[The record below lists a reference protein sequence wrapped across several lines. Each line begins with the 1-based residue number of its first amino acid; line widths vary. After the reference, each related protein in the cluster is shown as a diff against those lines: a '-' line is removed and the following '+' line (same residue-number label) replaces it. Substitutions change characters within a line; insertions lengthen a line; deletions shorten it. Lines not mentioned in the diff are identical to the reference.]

1 MIRVLNIISDTN
13 IGGAGRVLINYLQ
26 YADRAQFDTAV
37 ALPRGSLLKAPLEE
51 LNTTVYEVDG
61 IADRSYD
68 KEDVKL
74 LRELIGRVD
83 PDIVHTHGALSGRIA
98 ARQCGKKVVY
108 TRHSALCGK
117 KVVYTRHSAFPVPAK
132 LRYPPGRWVNK
143 WVNEHYADRIIAVSP
158 AAAAN
163 LTDAGISSKRI
174 TVMMNGVA
182 PVARSA
188 PETCR
193 DFRERYGLSPDVF
206 TAGILARIEPYKGH
220 LHIVEAAQQL
230 KEEGRKLQLLIA
242 GVGGYEE
249 ELRGEVSHRGL
260 EDTVFFLGFQTD
272 VAPVLSVLD
281 VQLNASYGTETS
293 SLSILEGMSMGLP
306 AVVSSYGGNPW
317 LIDDGEDGLI
327 FPNRDSAALARC
339 IARLMDEPETLAR
352 MSRRAVEIFQSRF
365 TGEIFAKNVEQV
377 YLDVLKGVP
386 HGTK

>member
-26 YADRAQFDTAV
+26 YADREQFDTAV

-51 LNTTVYEVDG
+51 LHTTVYEVDG

-68 KEDVKL
+68 KGDVKV
-74 LRELIGRVD
+74 LRELIRRVD

-98 ARQCGKKVVY
+98 AKQCGKKI
-108 TRHSALCGK
+108 
-117 KVVYTRHSAFPVPAK
+117 VYTRHSAFPVPAK

-143 WVNEHYADRIIAVSP
+143 WMNEHYADRIIAVSP

-163 LTDAGISSKRI
+163 LTDAGVSPRKI

-182 PVARSA
+182 PVERAG

-193 DFRERYGLSPDVF
+193 AFRAKYGLQEGVF

-230 KEEGRKLQLLIA
+230 KGEGRKLQVLIA
-242 GVGGYEE
+242 GTGGYEE
-249 ELRGEVSHRGL
+249 ELRGEVSRRGL
-260 EDTVFFLGFQTD
+260 EDTVFFLGFQSD

-339 IARLMDEPETLAR
+339 VARLMDEPDTLR
-352 MSRRAVEIFQSRF
+352 HMGERAVEIFHRRF
-365 TGEIFAKNVEQV
+365 TGQIFAKNVEQV
-377 YLDVLKGVP
+377 YLDLLKGVP

>member
-26 YADRAQFDTAV
+26 YADRGQFDTSV

-68 KEDVKL
+68 KGDVRL
-74 LRELIGRVD
+74 LQELIGRVN

-98 ARQCGKKVVY
+98 AR
-108 TRHSALCGK
+108 RCGK

-158 AAAAN
+158 AAAQN
-163 LTDAGISSKRI
+163 LTDAGISPRRI

-188 PETCR
+188 PEVCR
-193 DFRERYGLSPDVF
+193 DFRGRYGLSPEVF

-230 KEEGRKLQLLIA
+230 KGEGRTLQILVA
-242 GVGGYEE
+242 GVGGYEA
-249 ELRGEVSHRGL
+249 ELRAEVARRGL

-306 AVVSSYGGNPW
+306 AIVSSYGGNPW
-317 LIDDGEDGLI
+317 LIDDGEDGII
-327 FPNRDSAALARC
+327 FPNRDSQALARAV
-339 IARLMDEPETLAR
+339 ARLMDEPETLTH
-352 MSRRAVEIFQSRF
+352 MGERAKEIFQARF
-365 TGEIFAKNVEQV
+365 TGQIFAKNVEQV

>member
-26 YADRAQFDTAV
+26 YADREQFDTAV

-51 LNTTVYEVDG
+51 LHTTVYEVDG

-68 KEDVKL
+68 RGDVKV
-74 LRELIGRVD
+74 LRELIRRVD

-98 ARQCGKKVVY
+98 AKQCGKKI
-108 TRHSALCGK
+108 
-117 KVVYTRHSAFPVPAK
+117 VYTRHSAFPVPAK

-143 WVNEHYADRIIAVSP
+143 WMNEHYADRIIAVSP

-163 LTDAGISSKRI
+163 LTDAGVSPRKI

-182 PVARSA
+182 PVERAG
-188 PETCR
+188 PEACR
-193 DFRERYGLSPDVF
+193 TFRAKYGLQEGVF

-230 KEEGRKLQLLIA
+230 KGEGRKLQVLIA
-242 GVGGYEE
+242 GTGGYEE
-249 ELRGEVSHRGL
+249 ELRVEVSRRGL
-260 EDTVFFLGFQTD
+260 EDTVFFLGFQSD

-339 IARLMDEPETLAR
+339 VARLMDEPDTLRR
-352 MSRRAVEIFQSRF
+352 MGERAVEIFHRRF
-365 TGEIFAKNVEQV
+365 TGQIFAKNVEQV
-377 YLDVLKGVP
+377 YLDLLKGVP

>member
-26 YADRAQFDTAV
+26 YADREQFDTAV

-51 LNTTVYEVDG
+51 LHTTVYEVDG

-68 KEDVKL
+68 KGDVKV
-74 LRELIGRVD
+74 LRELIRRVD

-98 ARQCGKKVVY
+98 AKQCGKKI
-108 TRHSALCGK
+108 
-117 KVVYTRHSAFPVPAK
+117 VYTRHSAFPVPAK

-143 WVNEHYADRIIAVSP
+143 WMNEHYADRIIAVSP

-163 LTDAGISSKRI
+163 LTDAGVSPRKI

-182 PVARSA
+182 PVERAG
-188 PETCR
+188 PEACR
-193 DFRERYGLSPDVF
+193 AFRAKYGLQEGVF

-230 KEEGRKLQLLIA
+230 KGEGRKLQVLIA
-242 GVGGYEE
+242 GTGGYEE
-249 ELRGEVSHRGL
+249 ELRGEVSRRGL
-260 EDTVFFLGFQTD
+260 EDTVFFLGFQSD

-339 IARLMDEPETLAR
+339 VARLMDEPDTLR
-352 MSRRAVEIFQSRF
+352 HMGERAVEIFHRRF
-365 TGEIFAKNVEQV
+365 TGQIFAKNVEQV
-377 YLDVLKGVP
+377 YLDLLKGVP

>member
-26 YADRAQFDTAV
+26 YADRKQFDTAV
-37 ALPRGSLLKAPLEE
+37 AVPRGSLLKAPLEE
-51 LNTTVYEVDG
+51 LNATVYEVDG

-68 KEDVKL
+68 KGDVKL
-74 LRELIGRVD
+74 LEELIRRVD

-98 ARQCGKKVVY
+98 AR
-108 TRHSALCGK
+108 RCGK

-158 AAAAN
+158 AAAEN
-163 LTDAGISSKRI
+163 LTDAGISPKRI

-182 PVARSA
+182 PVERSS
-188 PETCR
+188 PEVCQA
-193 DFRERYGLSPDVF
+193 FRERYGLQKDVF
-206 TAGILARIEPYKGH
+206 TVGILARIEPYKGH

-230 KEEGRKLQLLIA
+230 KQEGRKLQVLIA
-242 GVGGYEE
+242 GTGGYEE
-249 ELRGEVSHRGL
+249 QLRKETAERGL

-327 FPNRDSAALARC
+327 FPNRDSGALARC
-339 IARLMDEPETLAR
+339 IARLMDEPDTLRR
-352 MSRRAVEIFQSRF
+352 MEKRAVEIFHARF
-365 TGEIFAKNVEQV
+365 TGQIFAKNVEQV
-377 YLDVLKGVP
+377 YLDLLKGVP

>member
-26 YADRAQFDTAV
+26 YTDRSQFDTAV

-51 LNTTVYEVDG
+51 LNATIYEVDG

-68 KEDVKL
+68 RSDVKVL
-74 LRELIGRVD
+74 EELIRQVD

-98 ARQCGKKVVY
+98 AR
-108 TRHSALCGK
+108 RCGK

-158 AAAAN
+158 AAAEN
-163 LTDAGISSKRI
+163 LTDGGISPKRI

-182 PVARSA
+182 PVARST
-188 PETCR
+188 PEVCR
-193 DFRERYGLSPDVF
+193 AFRENYGLDPKRF

-220 LHIVEAAQQL
+220 LHIVEAAEML
-230 KEEGRKLQLLIA
+230 KAEGREFQILIA
-242 GVGGYEE
+242 GTGDYEA
-249 ELRGEVSHRGL
+249 ELRQEVTRRAL
-260 EDTVFFLGFQTD
+260 EDRIYFLGFQTD
-272 VAPVLSVLD
+272 VAPLLSVLD

-306 AVVSSYGGNPW
+306 AIVSSYGGNPW

-327 FPNRDSAALARC
+327 FPNRDSKGLARC
-339 IARLMDEPETLAR
+339 LARLMDEPETLSH
-352 MSRRAVEIFQSRF
+352 MGERAKEIFQSRF
-365 TGEIFAKNVEQV
+365 TGQIFARNVEQV
-377 YLDVLKGVP
+377 YFDVLKGVS
-386 HGTK
+386 HGAE